1 MVAAAASK
9 PTLPLIPKIVSPTW
23 ISLPIAYLEANLFNF
38 SMHLCGKSCS
48 LLTATNSPLEKVNCT
63 CCSSFF
69 CNCDG

>member
-38 SMHLCGKSCS
+38 SIEFFFEENFLS
-48 LLTATNSPLEKVNCT
+48 LKLTYPK
-63 CCSSFF
+63 
-69 CNCDG
+69 